1 MTIIHATDPTT
12 DVLSQLYLA
21 RDDISAFIS
30 ETNSNVDVQN
40 AIRGDSTIMMLGHGN
55 QYGLFSKPYKNG
67 KYERFLI
74 TGRHVQFLR
83 EKTCIGIWCYANLF
97 AEKYGLSGLF
107 SGMIISEMQEAIDLN
122 IQTTQE
128 EISREITKF
137 ACRLRD
143 CMNRYELQEIPVR
156 MLELDDVKSELT
168 QFNYSR
174 LFFYENKNNR

>member
-1 MTIIHATDPTT
+1 MTIIHSTDPTT
-12 DVLSQLYLA
+12 DVLSQLYVA
-21 RDDISAFIS
+21 RDDISALIN

-55 QYGLFSKPYKNG
+55 QYGLFSKPNKKG
-67 KYERFLI
+67 KYDRFLI

-83 EKTCIGIWCYANLF
+83 DKACIGIWCYANLF

-122 IQTTQE
+122 IHTTQE

-137 ACRLRD
+137 ACRLKD
-143 CMNRYELQEIPVR
+143 CMNRFELQEIPVR